1 MRNLLTEVSKMK
13 NMMGLTEAEKPKYS
27 PEVKSLVAVL
37 KDNKVYSAQIQKFI
51 NKIEEYSKDGLVD
64 FGLVTR
70 GILKTLKLKGNKDIN
85 IFEFFKQLTKSLEK
99 RKTKKEVVSPEEEP
113 SILDKDI
120 YKKELFFLQVELL
133 KLQEWLKQTGKTV
146 IIVFEG
152 RDSAGKGSTIK
163 KFTENLNPRY
173 YKVIALGI
181 PTPDERKNWWDRYRN
196 QIEKGKINF
205 FDRSWYNR
213 GLVEPVMGYGS
224 SEEYEDF
231 MDNVQDFEESLVIDG
246 DYLFKLWF
254 SIDKETQAKRF
265 DFRQKSPLKYWKYSE
280 NDEKMQDVWEKFTE
294 YKQKLFDKT
303 STVNHPW
310 VVLDSNDKKISGLN
324 SIRYVL
330 QNIPYTNKD
339 EDVLNKDFPE
349 AMTVLKPN
357 INEQS
362 VFDDI
367 NKTMGFNQSNK
378 EPNFMDKWSSMAP
391 PKDQMKPDSGG
402 VVSDINKTIKSGLE
416 TAKKSLD
423 KKSSNPNDVEVRT
436 VSNKLRQFIKCSE
449 GGDKEKKCEPALTSY
464 RFPGEKYD
472 TVGWGH
478 YGEDVSNSYK
488 KITKSVAEDLFNK
501 DIEKNTGCVTRML
514 DRWKSQGLKTYKLTQ
529 GQFDAIVSYTFN
541 SGCGGSGDPEH
552 PGLLGSKFIQQ
563 TKLGNH
569 EKAAEILKN
578 ENIIQPGHKVRREKE
593 SNMYKGIYS

>member
-13 NMMGLTEAEKPKYS
+13 NIMGLQEADKPKYS
-27 PEVKSLVAVL
+27 PEVKTLINFL
-37 KDNKVYSAQIQKFI
+37 KDNEVYSAQIQKFI
-51 NKIEEYSKDGLVD
+51 NKIDDFLKDGLVD
-64 FGLVTR
+64 FGLITR
-70 GILKTLKLKGNKDIN
+70 GVLKTLKLKGNKDIN
-85 IFEFFKQLTKSLEK
+85 VFEYFKQLTKSLEK
-99 RKTKKEVVSPEEEP
+99 RKTKKEVVNPEEEP

-120 YKKELFFLQVELL
+120 YKKEIFFLQVELL

-181 PTPDERKNWWDRYRN
+181 PTPDERKNWWDRYSN

-231 MDNVQDFEESLVIDG
+231 MDNVQDFEESLVVDG

-310 VVLDSNDKKISGLN
+310 VILDANDKKISGLN

-362 VFDDI
+362 WVDTI
-367 NKTMGFNQSNK
+367 KSIGNTSQKQ

-391 PKDQMKPDSGG
+391 PKDQMTPNSGG
-402 VVSDINKTIKSGLE
+402 VIDTIKTGTE
-416 TAKKSLD
+416 KIAKIAKE
-423 KKSSNPNDVEVRT
+423 KSSNSNTSQLPTGVSDNLVDFVGKIEFFVPCVYDDAKGSKCIRGESDCCLKGRT
-436 VSNKLRQFIKCSE
+436 PSGTPTIGYGTVYYPDGKKVTPKDPSITKDKAKVYLKTTLNKLANKLLALYPNLNQKQVDALSSLCYQVGFAGCTTMAPKLSSSLKINPNSSSIKINFLDFS
-449 GGDKEKKCEPALTSY
+449 
-464 RFPGEKYD
+464 
-472 TVGWGH
+472 H
-478 YGEDVSNSYK
+478 
-488 KITKSVAEDLFNK
+488 K
-501 DIEKNTGCVTRML
+501 D
-514 DRWKSQGLKTYKLTQ
+514 
-529 GQFDAIVSYTFN
+529 
-541 SGCGGSGDPEH
+541 
-552 PGLLGSKFIQQ
+552 
-563 TKLGNH
+563 
-569 EKAAEILKN
+569 
-578 ENIIQPGHKVRREKE
+578 RREKE
-593 SNMYKGIYS
+593 WKIYSQGIYS

>member
-13 NMMGLTEAEKPKYS
+13 NMMGLQEADKPKYS
-27 PEVKSLVAVL
+27 PEVKSLIEFL

-51 NKIEEYSKDGLVD
+51 NKIDDFLKDGLVD
-64 FGLVTR
+64 FGLITR
-70 GILKTLKLKGNKDIN
+70 GVLKTLKLKGNKDIN
-85 IFEFFKQLTKSLEK
+85 VFEYFKQLTKSLEK

-120 YKKELFFLQVELL
+120 YKKEIFFLQVELL

-152 RDSAGKGSTIK
+152 RDSSGKGSTIK

-181 PTPDERKNWWDRYRN
+181 PTPDERKNWWDRYSN

-231 MDNVQDFEESLVIDG
+231 MDNVQDFEESLVVDG

-310 VVLDSNDKKISGLN
+310 VILDANDKKISGLN

-349 AMTVLKPN
+349 AMTVLRPN

-362 VFDDI
+362 VFDDVKKIAGISPNQNSDTFWDDVNKLTSSSNKSQDGVIDNVKKMMTKTITPKNDLTKDDLIVAATIWGEARGEGIEGMKAVANVIRNRANSLNKTPKDVVLQKKQFSIWNDTTTDNFLNKI
-367 NKTMGFNQSNK
+367 NKSTLKN
-378 EPNFMDKWSSMAP
+378 
-391 PKDQMKPDSGG
+391 PKDGSAWENAQNIVKNYVKTKGSDNTKGAQFYHTISIKPSWDYS
-402 VVSDINKTIKSGLE
+402 KLKYTTTI
-416 TAKKSLD
+416 
-423 KKSSNPNDVEVRT
+423 
-436 VSNKLRQFIKCSE
+436 
-449 GGDKEKKCEPALTSY
+449 
-464 RFPGEKYD
+464 
-472 TVGWGH
+472 
-478 YGEDVSNSYK
+478 
-488 KITKSVAEDLFNK
+488 
-501 DIEKNTGCVTRML
+501 
-514 DRWKSQGLKTYKLTQ
+514 
-529 GQFDAIVSYTFN
+529 
-541 SGCGGSGDPEH
+541 
-552 PGLLGSKFIQQ
+552 
-563 TKLGNH
+563 GNH
-569 EKAAEILKN
+569 KF
-578 ENIIQPGHKVRREKE
+578 
-593 SNMYKGIYS
+593 YKPIA

>member
-1 MRNLLTEVSKMK
+1 MSNLLTEVSKMR
-13 NMMGLTEAEKPKYS
+13 NNMGLTEDNKSKYS
-27 PEVKSLVAVL
+27 PEVKSIVTIL
-37 KDNKVYSAQIQKFI
+37 KDNEVYSAQIQKFI
-51 NKIEEYSKDGLVD
+51 NKIEDYSKYGLVD
-64 FGLVTR
+64 FGLLTR

-85 IFEFFKQLTKSLEK
+85 IFEFFKQITKSLDK
-99 RKTKKEVVSPEEEP
+99 RKTKKEIVSPEEEP

-181 PTPDERKNWWDRYRN
+181 PTPEERKNWWDRYRK

-231 MDNVQDFEESLVIDG
+231 MDNVQDFEESLVVDG

-349 AMTVLKPN
+349 AIQILKP
-357 INEQS
+357 E
-362 VFDDI
+362 
-367 NKTMGFNQSNK
+367 
-378 EPNFMDKWSSMAP
+378 
-391 PKDQMKPDSGG
+391 
-402 VVSDINKTIKSGLE
+402 
-416 TAKKSLD
+416 
-423 KKSSNPNDVEVRT
+423 
-436 VSNKLRQFIKCSE
+436 
-449 GGDKEKKCEPALTSY
+449 
-464 RFPGEKYD
+464 
-472 TVGWGH
+472 
-478 YGEDVSNSYK
+478 
-488 KITKSVAEDLFNK
+488 
-501 DIEKNTGCVTRML
+501 
-514 DRWKSQGLKTYKLTQ
+514 
-529 GQFDAIVSYTFN
+529 
-541 SGCGGSGDPEH
+541 
-552 PGLLGSKFIQQ
+552 
-563 TKLGNH
+563 
-569 EKAAEILKN
+569 
-578 ENIIQPGHKVRREKE
+578 
-593 SNMYKGIYS
+593 

>member
-13 NMMGLTEAEKPKYS
+13 NIMGLTEADKPKYS
-27 PEVKSLVAVL
+27 PEVKSLVAIL

-51 NKIEEYSKDGLVD
+51 NKIEEYSKEGLVD
-64 FGLVTR
+64 FGLLTR

-85 IFEFFKQLTKSLEK
+85 VFEFFKQLTKSLEK

-120 YKKELFFLQVELL
+120 YKKEIFFLQVELL

-231 MDNVQDFEESLVIDG
+231 MDNVQDFEESLVVDG

-330 QNIPYTNKD
+330 QNIPYDNKD

-357 INEQS
+357 VNEQS
-362 VFDDI
+362 VFDDV
-367 NKTMGFNQSNK
+367 NKIMGIIQNQNSDTFWDDVNK
-378 EPNFMDKWSSMAP
+378 LTGASDKS
-391 PKDQMKPDSGG
+391 KEG
-402 VVSDINKTIKSGLE
+402 VIDGAKKMVKTIKPIEKDNLTKDDLIVAATIWGEARGEGSEGMKAVANVIRNRADSL
-416 TAKKSLD
+416 KKSPKDVVLQ
-423 KKSSNPNDVEVRT
+423 KKQFSIWNDT
-436 VSNKLRQFIKCSE
+436 TTDNFLNKI
-449 GGDKEKKCEPALTSY
+449 
-464 RFPGEKYD
+464 
-472 TVGWGH
+472 
-478 YGEDVSNSYK
+478 N
-488 KITKSVAEDLFNK
+488 KS
-501 DIEKNTGCVTRML
+501 
-514 DRWKSQGLKTYKLTQ
+514 
-529 GQFDAIVSYTFN
+529 
-541 SGCGGSGDPEH
+541 
-552 PGLLGSKFIQQ
+552 
-563 TKLGNH
+563 
-569 EKAAEILKN
+569 ILKN
-578 ENIIQPGHKVRREKE
+578 PKDGSAWETAQNLVKNYIKKKGTDNTKGAEFYHTTSIKPSWDYSKLKYTTTIGNHKF
-593 SNMYKGIYS
+593 YKPIV

>member
-1 MRNLLTEVSKMK
+1 MRNLLTEVSKIK
-13 NMMGLTEAEKPKYS
+13 NNMGLTEDDKPKYS

-51 NKIEEYSKDGLVD
+51 NKIDGFSKEGLVD
-64 FGLVTR
+64 FGLLTR

-99 RKTKKEVVSPEEEP
+99 RKTKKEVVNPEEEP

-231 MDNVQDFEESLVIDG
+231 MDNVQDFEESLVVDG

-367 NKTMGFNQSNK
+367 NKIVGIKPNQNSDDFWDDINK
-378 EPNFMDKWSSMAP
+378 WVGISDKS
-391 PKDQMKPDSGG
+391 QGG
-402 VVSDINKTIKSGLE
+402 VVD
-416 TAKKSLD
+416 TAKKMMTKTITPKNDLTKDDLIVAATIWGEARGEGSEGMKAVANVIRNRADSL
-423 KKSSNPNDVEVRT
+423 KKSPKDVVLQKKQFSIWNDT
-436 VSNKLRQFIKCSE
+436 TTDNFLNKIK
-449 GGDKEKKCEPALTSY
+449 
-464 RFPGEKYD
+464 
-472 TVGWGH
+472 
-478 YGEDVSNSYK
+478 
-488 KITKSVAEDLFNK
+488 KS
-501 DIEKNTGCVTRML
+501 
-514 DRWKSQGLKTYKLTQ
+514 
-529 GQFDAIVSYTFN
+529 
-541 SGCGGSGDPEH
+541 
-552 PGLLGSKFIQQ
+552 
-563 TKLGNH
+563 
-569 EKAAEILKN
+569 ILKN
-578 ENIIQPGHKVRREKE
+578 PTDGSAWETAQNLVKNYVKKKGTDNTKGAEFYHTTSIKPSWDYSKLKYTTTIGNHKF
-593 SNMYKGIYS
+593 YKPIA